1 MSLKHDDLKSD
12 FYVGLDGKLESP
24 EQHFYYLAWQQMDY
38 APRGKTALGL
48 NKYLKSKVEKYGYGS
63 DEFPYKR
70 VLSHDTISVLKKNFE
85 WELRD
90 AHHCYEK
97 SVAMQD
103 KINEY
108 NLYMIES
115 DIEKNVSL
123 DKALTALQ
131 NIMVQVVLK
140 LDPGDEFTVNILQK
154 LTNIYNILNR
164 LKMDKT
170 IHIND
175 VGLKVDDWIEVKE
188 TIQTHHNELNSNT
201 DYLDDQFQA
210 IDYYFDEYAD
220 Q

>member
-1 MSLKHDDLKSD
+1 MSLKHDDLKTN
-12 FYVGLDGKLESP
+12 FYIGLDGKMETP
-24 EQHFYYLAWQQMDY
+24 QYHFYYLAWRGMGY
-38 APRGKTALGL
+38 NPEGKTARGL
-48 NKYLKSKVEKYGYGS
+48 KRHLEKYAEEHGYGS

-70 VLSHDTISVLKKNFE
+70 VLSHDTINNLKKNFE

-90 AHHCYEK
+90 AHYCYEK
-97 SVAMQD
+97 SIAMQD

-131 NIMVQVVLK
+131 NIMTQLILR
-140 LDPGDEFTVNILQK
+140 LDPSDEFTINILKQ
-154 LTNIYNILNR
+154 LTWIYNTLNR

-170 IHIND
+170 LHIND
-175 VGLKVDDWIEVKE
+175 VGIKVDDWIEVKE
-188 TIQTHHNELNSNT
+188 TIQTHHNEVTSNK
-201 DYLDDQFQA
+201 DFLDEQFKS

>member
-1 MSLKHDDLKSD
+1 MSLKHDDLKTD
-12 FYVGLDGKLESP
+12 FYVGLNGKLETP
-24 EQHFYYLAWQQMDY
+24 QYHFYYLAWQQMDY
-38 APRGKTALGL
+38 SPRGKSALGL
-48 NKYLKSKVEKYGYGS
+48 KKYLEKKADEYGYGS
-63 DEFPYKR
+63 DEFPYQQ
-70 VLSHDTISVLKKNFE
+70 VLSHDTINKLKKNFE

-140 LDPGDEFTVNILQK
+140 LDPADEFTVNTLQK

-170 IHIND
+170 IHINE
-175 VGLKVDDWIEVKE
+175 VGVKVDDWIEVKE

-210 IDYYFDEYAD
+210 IDYYFDEYAE